1 MDRLDETTTMIGGKM
16 LGQGAYG
23 CVFDKPLACKSGVV
37 DTKGK
42 IGKLTLK
49 SEAKME
55 KKLSSMLQAIPNA
68 ADYFG
73 IIFDEC
79 PIKPRK
85 NQKDPDLNKCE
96 IINKYGQSQYTQ
108 ITMRYGG
115 KSLDELRGR
124 FNTKMIN
131 YYDFA
136 RHILEAGAL
145 LLSKGIVHN
154 DLHMGNVLL
163 GPTKKPMIIDFGL
176 SYQISMLTEKNTE
189 NLLLNTFDPKYK
201 QHAPELSILDALY
214 NGIPLKENIYPYILE
229 KKKSTVTLEKIWG
242 VSFKKGAED
251 LKTFTATSKSI
262 RDRDWLSFYK
272 IYWPKLDAWAVGRI
286 LLNIYEELSFDS
298 AFKEDAILTP
308 KYKKVISGLLETTPN
323 RRLNCAQALSI
334 LEPQNPLLKAKGVAV
349 WI

>member
-1 MDRLDETTTMIGGKM
+1 MDRSDETMTGGKM

-23 CVFDKPLACKSGVV
+23 CVFDKPLACKTGAV
-37 DTKGK
+37 DEKGK

-55 KKLSSMLQAIPNA
+55 MKLSSILRALPNA
-68 ADYFG
+68 DNYFG

-79 PIKPRK
+79 AIKPRK

-96 IINKYGQSQYTQ
+96 IINNYGQSQYIQ
-108 ITMRYGG
+108 ITMKYGG

-131 YYDFA
+131 NYDFT
-136 RHILEAGAL
+136 RHILEAGTL
-145 LLSKGIVHN
+145 LLSKGIIHN

-189 NLLLNTFDPKYK
+189 KLLLNKFDPKYK
-201 QHAPELSILDALY
+201 QHAPELSILDAVY
-214 NGIPLKENIYPYILE
+214 NGISLKENIYSYILE
-229 KKKSTVTLEKIWG
+229 KKKSTVILEKIWG
-242 VSFKKGAED
+242 VSFKKGVED
-251 LKTFTATSKSI
+251 LKAFTVASKSI
-262 RDRDWLSFYK
+262 RDRDWFSFYK
-272 IYWPKLDAWAVGRI
+272 IYWPKLDAWAIGRI
-286 LLNIYEELSFDS
+286 LLMIYEELSFDYN
-298 AFKEDAILTP
+298 FKEDATLTP
-308 KYKKVISGLLETTPN
+308 KYKEIITGLLQTTPN

-334 LEPQNPLLKAKGVAV
+334 LDPMNPLLKVKGVAM